1 MNAQTKTSSSKKSG
15 NGSKKPNAPTTEQ
28 AVRAAHDALDTAA
41 EKLGPVEDRVRKES
55 AKSKETLKVKSQE
68 AKDEFEVALTKVE
81 DFARER
87 PLAAAGIAFA
97 AGIIASAILR
107 R

>member
-1 MNAQTKTSSSKKSG
+1 MNAQTKSSSGKKSG
-15 NGSKKPNAPTTEQ
+15 NGSNKPNAPTTEQ
-28 AVRAAHDALDTAA
+28 AVGAAHEALDSAA
-41 EKLGPVEDRVRKES
+41 ERLGPMEDKLRKES

-68 AKDEFEVALTKVE
+68 AKDELEDALGKVE
-81 DFARER
+81 EFARER

-97 AGIIASAILR
+97 AGVLASALLR